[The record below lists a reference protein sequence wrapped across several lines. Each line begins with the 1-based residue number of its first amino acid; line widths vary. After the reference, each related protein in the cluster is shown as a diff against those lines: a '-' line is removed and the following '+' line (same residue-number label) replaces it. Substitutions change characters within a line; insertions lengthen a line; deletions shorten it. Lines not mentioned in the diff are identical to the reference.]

1 MALKHYDIKV
11 RVYNEVPA
19 FGKGIVMLLDL
30 IDEYGSLSK
39 AYRQMGMAASKA
51 WKILHRA
58 EADLGVK
65 LVESLSGGKNGGN
78 SRLTKEG
85 KEYVLRYHMMMEEI
99 NTTTKAAFEK
109 YFGDENE

>member
-19 FGKGIVMLLDL
+19 FGKGVVMLLDL

-39 AYRQMGMAASKA
+39 AYREMGMAASKG

-65 LVESLSGGKNGGN
+65 LVDSVSGGKNGGN
-78 SRLTKEG
+78 SQLTKEG
-85 KEYVLRYHMMMEEI
+85 KEYVYKYHMLMDEI
-99 NTTTKAAFEK
+99 NKVAKDAFDK
-109 YFGDENE
+109 YFGDEDE